1 MDLQIGGAV
10 GIAIFTSVYAFVS
23 SPSDYVSGLSAAFGC
38 GAILSL
44 VATSIACLAARRGK
58 ERNLDPE

>member
-1 MDLQIGGAV
+1 MDLQLGGAV
-10 GIAIFTSVYAFVS
+10 GIALMTSVYAFAS
-23 SPSDYVSGLSAAFGC
+23 ATGEYASGLPSAFGC

-58 ERNLDPE
+58 ERNL